1 MFFDNYPLSTSNLT
15 SSIFLKGLKASAA
28 VLLIHGYGGTPYEM
42 SWFSKQ
48 LNDSG
53 YNVLVPRLPG
63 HATSKKDFLA
73 SSWKDWLRRV
83 CDAYIDLSAQYEEV
97 YVGGHSMG
105 GLLASILAKHF
116 EVKKLFLC
124 APAFKVCTQGAIPL
138 WLTPIAKYFVKE
150 IKKNDGAFFDN
161 DEFNKLTED
170 YRRAHYVAK
179 VADFYKIQKM
189 AIKAIPSIRAS
200 SLIVLSKKDNVVPLS
215 TKEFIASKIKAK
227 TEDMILDKS
236 GHLVLNDIEKEA
248 VATRIIDF
256 LK

>member
-1 MFFDNYPLSTSNLT
+1 MFFNNYPLSTSNLT

-28 VLLIHGYGGTPYEM
+28 VLLIHGYAGSPYEM
-42 SWFSKQ
+42 SWLSKQ

-53 YNVLVPRLPG
+53 YNVMVPRLPG

-83 CDAYIDLSAQYEEV
+83 CDAYIDLNAQYENV

-105 GLLASILAKHF
+105 GLLASILSSHF

-124 APAFKVCTQGAIPL
+124 APAFRVFKRSSLPL
-138 WLTPIAKYFVKE
+138 WLTPIAKYFIKE
-150 IKKNDGAFFDN
+150 IKKNDGIFFHN
-161 DEFNKLTED
+161 DEFNKLMQD
-170 YRRAHYVAK
+170 YRRVHYVAK

-189 AIKAIPSIRAS
+189 AIKAIPNIRAS
-200 SLIVLSKKDNVVPLS
+200 SLVILSKKDNIVPISARELIDS
-215 TKEFIASKIKAK
+215 RIKAK
-227 TEDMILDKS
+227 LEYMILEKS
-236 GHLVLNDIEKEA
+236 GHLVLNDVEKES

>member
-42 SWFSKQ
+42 SWLSKQ

-53 YNVLVPRLPG
+53 YNVIVPRLPG
-63 HATSKKDFLA
+63 HATNKKDFLA

-83 CDAYIDLSAQYEEV
+83 SDAYIDLSAQYENV

-105 GLLASILAKHF
+105 GLLASILAKYF

-124 APAFKVCTQGAIPL
+124 APAFKVSTHTSMPI

-150 IKKNDGAFFDN
+150 IKKNDGTFFED
-161 DEFNKLTED
+161 DEFNKLTLD
-170 YRRAHYVAK
+170 YRRVHYIPK

-189 AIKAIPSIRAS
+189 AIKAIPNIRAS
-200 SLIVLSKKDNVVPLS
+200 SLIILSKKDNIVPIS
-215 TKEFIASKIKAK
+215 TKELIDSKMKAK
-227 TEDMILDKS
+227 TEYMVLDKS
-236 GHLVLNDIEKEA
+236 SHLVLNDIEKEA